1 MDIFLT
7 SLLFIILVA
16 LAVWWLQA
24 SNWHVATA
32 VGILL
37 GAVFIFTLGFLI
49 TRPFTF
55 GQTDANNII
64 LYGIYLITAGA
75 LFFIPV
81 TEFKDELL
89 KGKMPVIIKQVL
101 FSYLAYSAILLVLI
115 VVEAFKI
122 RG

>member
-16 LAVWWLQA
+16 LAVWWFQA

>member
-7 SLLFIILVA
+7 SLLFIILIA

-37 GAVFIFTLGFLI
+37 GAVLIFTLGFLI
-49 TRPFTF
+49 TRPFAF

-75 LFFIPV
+75 LFFIPI
-81 TEFKDELL
+81 TEHKDELM

-115 VVEAFKI
+115 IIEAFKI

>member
-1 MDIFLT
+1 MDIFLS
-7 SLLFIILVA
+7 SLFFIILIA
-16 LAVWWLQA
+16 LGVWWLKV
-24 SNWHVATA
+24 SNWRVAMA

-37 GAVFIFTLGFLI
+37 GAGLIFTLGFLI
-49 TRPFTF
+49 TRPFIF

-89 KGKMPVIIKQVL
+89 KGKTRTVIKQIL
-101 FSYLAYSAILLVLI
+101 LSYLAYSVILLVLI
-115 VVEAFKI
+115 AVEAFRI